1 MNEKECLGKKIRTLR
16 KAKKITQKKFAE
28 MIDVCPRHMVK
39 IEMGYVYPSFVTLK
53 KISSVLGVSLQ
64 SLFENEHYDN
74 PENLKQKLC
83 EIICNLD
90 EKNLRFLYVV
100 ASHLD

>member
-1 MNEKECLGKKIRTLR
+1 MNEKEGLGKKIRTLR
-16 KAKKITQKKFAE
+16 KAKKITQEKFAE

-39 IEMGYVYPSFVTLK
+39 IEMGQVYPSFVTLK
-53 KISSVLGVSLQ
+53 NISSVLEVSIQ

-83 EIICNLD
+83 EIIGNLD
-90 EKNLRFLYVV
+90 EKNLRFLYIV